1 MSSQGHSESN
11 SHGDSLHET
20 SKDRFELLSAYLDGE
35 VTATERRQ
43 VEEWLANDPTVQQL
57 HARLLKLRQAF
68 RSIPA
73 PAPSQPVEATIDQV
87 FANIERR
94 PSLSVVRGG
103 NTRRFA
109 LPMGIAAMFVG
120 AISVFSL
127 NRLYSPSAPQ
137 PVAVQ
142 QVEPVETGGLMVAL
156 DQPVVA
162 MPQADSSEPGVPA
175 NKPFERDDRDAQ

>member
-1 MSSQGHSESN
+1 MSSQGQPESN
-11 SHGDSLHET
+11 LPSDSLYET
-20 SKDRFELLSAYLDGE
+20 PKDRFELLSAYLDGE

-73 PAPSQPVEATIDQV
+73 PTPSQPVEAAIDQV
-87 FANIERR
+87 FDKIERR
-94 PSLSVVRGG
+94 PNLSLVRGV

-109 LPMGIAAMFVG
+109 IPMSVAAMFVG
-120 AISVFSL
+120 AVTVFGL
-127 NRLYSPSAPQ
+127 NRLQSPSVPQ

-142 QVEPVETGGLMVAL
+142 QSEPLETGGLMVAL

-162 MPQADSSEPGVPA
+162 MPKTTLPDIKTPE
-175 NKPFERDDRDAQ
+175 NKPFDHKGDDAH